1 MAVARSSYR
10 GVLADPGQG
19 LGLSLVPSILLHLPL
34 VLMIAFGN
42 FGQKDRPPITRDAF
56 MVSAVVLPKAKALPK
71 KAAAPKPP
79 PPGEAGKKPEPPPR
93 PDELVL
99 KEKAA
104 PEAEGPK
111 IEPKIEPTPAPAKT
125 PKRRDLASLVARVEE
140 EADEVVFE
148 TSPDGSDD
156 ADPTQALRA
165 RFGRQLTGYERLVGD
180 AIKDNWH
187 PTAMRMPVPEELW
200 AVIRFHIEENGALT
214 GHSVEHPSGDWSY
227 DSSCLR
233 AITQTRRVQPPG
245 PKDNRDVLLSFAPK
259 DKQ

>member
-1 MAVARSSYR
+1 MAAARSSYR
-10 GVLADPGQG
+10 GILSDPGPGVG
-19 LGLSLVPSILLHLPL
+19 LTLLPSLLLHLPL
-34 VLMIAFGN
+34 VLMIAFGTL
-42 FGQKDRPPITRDAF
+42 GESDRPPLQRDVF

-71 KAAAPKPP
+71 KAAAPKPAA
-79 PPGEAGKKPEPPPR
+79 PGEAGKTPEPPPR

-99 KEKAA
+99 REKAA

-111 IEPKIEPTPAPAKT
+111 IEPVKQPTPAPT
-125 PKRRDLASLVARVEE
+125 PKRRDLSSLLAQVEE

-148 TSPDGSDD
+148 TSPDGSED
-156 ADPTQALRA
+156 ADPSQALRA

-180 AIKDNWH
+180 AIKANWH
-187 PTAMRMPVPEELW
+187 PTAMRMPVPEDLW
-200 AVIRFHIEENGALT
+200 TVVRFHIEENGALT
-214 GHSVEHPSGDWSY
+214 GHSVEQPSGDWSY

-245 PKDNRDVLLSFAPK
+245 PKDKRDVMLSFAPK